1 MCFNFLVS
9 SIVRCQ
15 RNVSWIYSHR
25 YIMNKLGI
33 YLIQPRG
40 TLRWR
45 SFSFLTFFFI
55 PGFRC
60 FIVIMGLVK
69 LFQIKDDP
77 KNGFYVENLT
87 EEYVTSYEDVT
98 QILIKVDNY
107 KTLFGLSSF
116 VGISASHA
124 LLSLII

>member
-1 MCFNFLVS
+1 
-9 SIVRCQ
+9 
-15 RNVSWIYSHR
+15 
-25 YIMNKLGI
+25 
-33 YLIQPRG
+33 
-40 TLRWR
+40 
-45 SFSFLTFFFI
+45 
-55 PGFRC
+55 
-60 FIVIMGLVK
+60 MGLVK